1 MLGLFAASTI
11 VASMFFNGRHFTLAN
26 LKSPVTVTVALP
38 PESDSDTSSLPQKL
52 CTTFNTQNNIRIPIS
67 GPQKHLEMYLFF
79 LKFAPFYLKPPQ
91 LCTKPSQRGK
101 TSCIMRYFCTRFTA
115 IQANAFTIIFI
126 CIISSFLSS
135 AEADILNFIFSL
147 PAIDFCRVPW
157 TIQSCFVVHGNK
169 EGQCC
174 FAVF

>member
-38 PESDSDTSSLPQKL
+38 PESDSDTSSPAPAKIMPKKL

-79 LKFAPFYLKPPQ
+79 LKFAPFYLKPPN
-91 LCTKPSQRGK
+91 
-101 TSCIMRYFCTRFTA
+101 YA
-115 IQANAFTIIFI
+115 
-126 CIISSFLSS
+126 
-135 AEADILNFIFSL
+135 
-147 PAIDFCRVPW
+147 
-157 TIQSCFVVHGNK
+157 QSRAKGARPVVL
-169 EGQCC
+169 
-174 FAVF
+174 

>member
-79 LKFAPFYLKPPQ
+79 LKFAPFYLKPPNYAQAEPKGQDQ
-91 LCTKPSQRGK
+91 LYYEIFLYTLHSNSGK
-101 TSCIMRYFCTRFTA
+101 CLHHNFHMYHF
-115 IQANAFTIIFI
+115 FI
-126 CIISSFLSS
+126 SI
-135 AEADILNFIFSL
+135 E
-147 PAIDFCRVPW
+147 R
-157 TIQSCFVVHGNK
+157 
-169 EGQCC
+169 
-174 FAVF
+174 

>member
-52 CTTFNTQNNIRIPIS
+52 CTTLYQNSDFRPAET
-67 GPQKHLEMYLFF
+67 PRDVPFLFKICTVLF
-79 LKFAPFYLKPPQ
+79 KTPQ

-157 TIQSCFVVHGNK
+157 TIQSCFVIHGNK

>member
-79 LKFAPFYLKPPQ
+79 LKFAPFYLKPPN
-91 LCTKPSQRGK
+91 
-101 TSCIMRYFCTRFTA
+101 YA
-115 IQANAFTIIFI
+115 
-126 CIISSFLSS
+126 
-135 AEADILNFIFSL
+135 
-147 PAIDFCRVPW
+147 
-157 TIQSCFVVHGNK
+157 QSRAKGARPVVL
-169 EGQCC
+169 
-174 FAVF
+174 

>member
-79 LKFAPFYLKPPQ
+79 LKFAPFYLKLPNYAQ
-91 LCTKPSQRGK
+91 SQRQGFLNEIRVFLYTLHSNSGK
-101 TSCIMRYFCTRFTA
+101 CLHHNFHMYHF
-115 IQANAFTIIFI
+115 FI
-126 CIISSFLSS
+126 SI
-135 AEADILNFIFSL
+135 E
-147 PAIDFCRVPW
+147 R
-157 TIQSCFVVHGNK
+157 
-169 EGQCC
+169 
-174 FAVF
+174 